1 MSPMILFPG
10 ALISEMSISILDVH
24 SGDIVSIALEE
35 TDLCQNTPWL
45 VQKIEGELNTTMGIP
60 DGKKVHLQE
69 LYVGTTCINPK
80 SQYTIEYYLLDG
92 EVWIMNSVVVDNAM
106 IDISIS
112 AWDGSRVYFKV
123 KPETRIGK
131 ITEMYCNMQ
140 GICRERVFFMFDGGN
155 MGDDSLV
162 RDYDMEDGD
171 AMEVFQ
177 VQLGGGCSGSPI
189 EFADI
194 SKTSALKRMTWS
206 KSAPPWRIARRGLCI
221 EGRCTTK
228 LCQAYSQ
235 NVIVNVGFGHWELE
249 KYGQSCTCPIC
260 CGPVDVATCAFNNCR
275 WKWVGKKVVSP
286 SSPPVVVR
294 GEWKE
299 ADDAYHRFEEKES
312 GKAKWLLL
320 KITTEPL
327 GDGSSGVCAICLSSY
342 SSSEGCGTLPCKH
355 TYHSRCITEWLSR
368 NPTCPLCRA
377 MASMTTLM
385 KKAAGLNY

>member
-1 MSPMILFPG
+1 MILFPG
-10 ALISEMSISILDVH
+10 ALKSEMSISILDVR

-35 TDLCQNTPWL
+35 TDLCQNIPWL
-45 VQKIEGELNTTMGIP
+45 IQKIEGELKTLMGIP
-60 DGKKVHLQE
+60 DGKKVHLRE
-69 LYVGTTCINPK
+69 LYVGSMCIDRK

-92 EVWIMNSVVVDNAM
+92 EVWIMNSVVVNKAM
-106 IDISIS
+106 INISINGS
-112 AWDGSRVYFKV
+112 DGSVVHFKV
-123 KPETRIGK
+123 KQEVRIAK
-131 ITEMYCNMQ
+131 IIEAYCDRQ
-140 GICRERVFFMFDGGN
+140 GFQHQSLRFFFDSRLW
-155 MGDDSLV
+155 DDDLMV
-162 RDYDMEDGD
+162 HDYDMEDGD
-171 AMEVFQ
+171 VVEVFQ
-177 VQLGGGCSGSPI
+177 QQCGGGCSSI

-194 SKTSALKRMTWS
+194 SKTSALKRKTWS

-221 EGRCTTK
+221 EGKCTTK
-228 LCQAYSQ
+228 SCQAYGQ

-249 KYGQSCTCPIC
+249 KYCQSCTCPIC
-260 CGPVDVATCAFNNCR
+260 CGPVDVATCAFNNCK

-299 ADDAYHRFEEKES
+299 ADDAYHLFEEKES

-327 GDGSSGVCAICLSSY
+327 GDGSSERGLCAICLSSY
-342 SSSEGCGTLPCKH
+342 SSSEGRSTLPCKH

-377 MASMTTLM
+377 VASMTILM
-385 KKAAGLNY
+385 KKATGIKH